1 MGEMIRL
8 TAADGFTLSAYKAT
22 PAGKPKGALVVIQE
36 IFGVN
41 RHMRGVADGYAR
53 DGYLAIVPALF
64 DRIRPGIEL
73 GYAEADIAEGRQLK
87 AGSPTDLALMDI
99 SAGRDA
105 AASAGKV
112 GVVGYCWGGCLTYVT
127 ATRLSGFS
135 AAVGYY
141 GGGIGGVANEKPRCP
156 TQMHFG
162 DQDHAIPLSEVEQL
176 RAAQPGVEVHVYHAG
191 HGFNC
196 DERGSY
202 DADSAKVARERAVAF
217 FARPL
222 AVAPARTPL
231 VAGGTA
237 TPTAAPGRLAAVKAS
252 AAVKVRAKKK
262 SKAKPKPKRRAAA
275 KRKPARAKRTLAGK
289 VRRRLAS
296 AAKSIAR
303 RARKVVKRKR

>member
-53 DGYLAIVPALF
+53 DGYVAIVPALF

-99 SAGRDA
+99 SAARDA
-105 AASAGKV
+105 VASAGKV
-112 GVVGYCWGGCLTYVT
+112 GVVGYCWGGFLTYVT
-127 ATRLSGFS
+127 ATRLTGFS

-141 GGGIGGVANEKPRCP
+141 GGGIGGVANEKPHCP

-176 RAAQPGVEVHVYHAG
+176 KAAHPTGVEVHIYHAG

-196 DERGSY
+196 DERGSF
-202 DADSAKVARERAVAF
+202 DAASAKQARERAVAF
-217 FARPL
+217 FARHL
-222 AVAPARTPL
+222 AAAPARAP
-231 VAGGTA
+231 VIAGGTA
-237 TPTAAPGRLAAVKAS
+237 SPKAPKAS
-252 AAVKVRAKKK
+252 AAVKLRTKKK
-262 SKAKPKPKRRAAA
+262 AKAKPKRRARPAARRAKAKPRRKAA
-275 KRKPARAKRTLAGK
+275 KSLAGRVK
-289 VRRRLAS
+289 RRLSS
-296 AAKSIAR
+296 AAKSLAR
-303 RARKVVKRKR
+303 RARRAVKRKR